1 MAEAAR
7 ASAAK
12 TLVGYNYIRSP
23 AIDYARNL
31 VREGAIGEVVYWRG
45 ACDEDYMADPLAAF
59 SWRCR
64 RQTGGLGALG
74 DLASHL
80 VSVARHVVGDI
91 EQVVAD
97 LATLIPERPMPAAGE
112 GVEKRA
118 GGPAVRTDAPRAKV
132 ENEDTAHALLRFAGG
147 AMGSLVTSR
156 AHWGRKNHLAFE
168 VFGRE
173 GSILFDHERMNEIQ
187 LFQKSR
193 DRGADGG
200 FRTILIGPEHP
211 SYGRFSPARGHGL
224 GFNDLK
230 VIEVAH
236 LLEGLAG
243 RAVLSPTM
251 EEALGIERVLHAIVA
266 SAGQGGWVTVAEV

>member
-1 MAEAAR
+1 
-7 ASAAK
+7 
-12 TLVGYNYIRSP
+12 
-23 AIDYARNL
+23 
-31 VREGAIGEVVYWRG
+31 
-45 ACDEDYMADPLAAF
+45 
-59 SWRCR
+59 
-64 RQTGGLGALG
+64 
-74 DLASHL
+74 
-80 VSVARHVVGDI
+80 
-91 EQVVAD
+91 
-97 LATLIPERPMPAAGE
+97 
-112 GVEKRA
+112 
-118 GGPAVRTDAPRAKV
+118 
-132 ENEDTAHALLRFAGG
+132 
-147 AMGSLVTSR
+147 
-156 AHWGRKNHLAFE
+156 
-168 VFGRE
+168 
-173 GSILFDHERMNEIQ
+173 MNEIQ

-200 FRTILIGPEHP
+200 YRTILIGPEHP